1 MKFKARQFSLS
12 GFYYMYMNYK
22 RLFLNWLK
30 IKGFYHA
37 FHSNWYALNSNRNLK
52 QGYLPFKDPEYYLID
67 AFPWTFTNEGEH
79 FWASVDILWTRYYF
93 NYKRKHNI
101 YE

>member
-1 MKFKARQFSLS
+1 
-12 GFYYMYMNYK
+12 MNYK

-37 FHSNWYALNSNRNLK
+37 FHSNWYGLNGNRNLK

-67 AFPWTFTNEGEH
+67 AFPWTLTDEGGH
-79 FWASVDILWTRYYF
+79 FWASVDILWTKYYF